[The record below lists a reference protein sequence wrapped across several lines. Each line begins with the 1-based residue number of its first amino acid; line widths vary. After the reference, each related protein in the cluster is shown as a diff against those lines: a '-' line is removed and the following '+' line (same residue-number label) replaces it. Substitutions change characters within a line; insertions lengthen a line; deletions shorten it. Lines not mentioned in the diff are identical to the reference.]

1 MDKGEFETAPLAGW
15 WPGLTFQCERRPS
28 DLFAFG
34 PRWFV
39 SDRFRRL
46 CDGFQV
52 NAEFLP
58 VDIVRPNGAPASDV
72 PYWYL
77 HVLDR
82 IDCVDYAASD
92 YDNIYGDKHD
102 FHIRTRGLR
111 RLVMRPEAIGN
122 RDLFKADRLSGLYV
136 SQKLRDASLGAGL
149 KVPFGQLPGD
159 QTEPMIADVRAQE
172 TADVRAQETIVVD
185 AYKEIELG
193 TDVLGE
199 FEDYAAEGVTMLG
212 LTHSSTPYDTVK
224 EVNAFIDRWQAERR
238 DKSINDDPDEV
249 GSTALSLG
257 IVWGNAVCKEF
268 GWQWTCVEHKGNTF
282 YIVASP
288 DRSYACY
295 PTYDVRALLND
306 PRGDNCAA
314 LLFNMMK
321 AGKYPPS
328 QPRRYLSI
336 RFGR

>member
-1 MDKGEFETAPLAGW
+1 MGV
-15 WPGLTFQCERRPS
+15 
-28 DLFAFG
+28 
-34 PRWFV
+34 V
-39 SDRFRRL
+39 SDRFRTL

-58 VDIVRPNGAPASDV
+58 VKIVHRGRVPASDL
-72 PYWYL
+72 PYWCL
-77 HVLDR
+77 HALEQ
-82 IDCVDYAASD
+82 IDCIDYDASD
-92 YDNIYGDKHD
+92 YDTYGPKEKLV
-102 FHIRTRGLR
+102 FARFR
-111 RLVMRPEAIGN
+111 RLVMRPEVIGD
-122 RDLFKADRLSGLYV
+122 RDFFRPYRHSALFV
-136 SQKLRDASLGAGL
+136 SQKLRDALQSANLVAD
-149 KVPFGQLPGD
+149 FGKLQGT
-159 QTEPMIADVRAQE
+159 QAEPIIADVRAQE
-172 TADVRAQETIVVD
+172 TIAVD
-185 AYKEIELG
+185 AYNEIELG

-212 LTHSSTPYDTVK
+212 LTDSSTPYDTVK
-224 EVNAFIDRWQAERR
+224 AVNAFIDRWQAERR
-238 DKSINDDPDEV
+238 DRSINDDPNEV
-249 GSTALSLG
+249 TNTALSLG

-321 AGKYPPS
+321 AGQYPPS
-328 QPRRYLSI
+328 QPRRYLAI